1 MKPDKKVAIIIDD
14 FGNGQ
19 GGTEEM
25 LSLPIKLTVA
35 IMPFLP
41 TSKTDA
47 ELAHKQGHDVIV
59 HMPME
64 PKQGNPKWLGPGAI
78 TSNMSNEEIRQR
90 VEEAIDNVPYAVGM
104 NNHMGSKITGDE
116 RIMSIVLEVCRER
129 GLFFVDSKTNYHSV
143 VGKLAVQMG
152 MPPVANNIFL
162 DDRHTVSHVSKQM
175 KAVET
180 WASEHQNCVTI
191 GHVGV
196 QGKKTAE
203 AIRQSITVD
212 SVRDGLRDLEL
223 PAPVAQHRPVCGIA
237 EKSGLY
243 DNRRIFDL
251 VQQVKRASQP
261 DASLRLVQRVKLL
274 LNAVRE
280 QDAAPF
286 VLVKHKRPVL
296 RRIAAPIDVKTH
308 DDQGRQLMA

>member
-1 MKPDKKVAIIIDD
+1 MSTSSFNKLHHGWRNIAAAGLAFTVALSGQTAFADGERPLAAERVFNEQAEQLAADKRQSDMKPDKKVAIIIDD

-203 AIRQSITVD
+203 AIRQSITGMQNSVSFVGISD
-212 SVRDGLRDLEL
+212 LVRDIWDWK
-223 PAPVAQHRPVCGIA
+223 PAPILP
-237 EKSGLY
+237 S
-243 DNRRIFDL
+243 NN
-251 VQQVKRASQP
+251 S
-261 DASLRLVQRVKLL
+261 
-274 LNAVRE
+274 
-280 QDAAPF
+280 
-286 VLVKHKRPVL
+286 
-296 RRIAAPIDVKTH
+296 
-308 DDQGRQLMA
+308 

>member
-1 MKPDKKVAIIIDD
+1 MSTSSFNKLHHGWRNIAAAGLALTVALSGQTALANGERSLAAERVFNEQAEQPAADKRQSDMKPDKKVAIIIDD

-203 AIRQSITVD
+203 AIRQSITGMQNSVSFVGISD
-212 SVRDGLRDLEL
+212 LVRDIWDWK
-223 PAPVAQHRPVCGIA
+223 PAPILP
-237 EKSGLY
+237 S
-243 DNRRIFDL
+243 NN
-251 VQQVKRASQP
+251 S
-261 DASLRLVQRVKLL
+261 
-274 LNAVRE
+274 
-280 QDAAPF
+280 
-286 VLVKHKRPVL
+286 
-296 RRIAAPIDVKTH
+296 
-308 DDQGRQLMA
+308 

>member
-1 MKPDKKVAIIIDD
+1 MSTSSFNKLHRGWRNIAAAGLALTVALSDQTALADGERSLAAERVFNEQAEEPGADQRQSDMKPDKKVAIIIDD

-78 TSNMSNEEIRQR
+78 TSNMSNEEIRKR

-203 AIRQSITVD
+203 AIRQSITGMQNSVSFVGISD
-212 SVRDGLRDLEL
+212 LVRDIWDWK
-223 PAPVAQHRPVCGIA
+223 PAPILP
-237 EKSGLY
+237 S
-243 DNRRIFDL
+243 NN
-251 VQQVKRASQP
+251 S
-261 DASLRLVQRVKLL
+261 
-274 LNAVRE
+274 
-280 QDAAPF
+280 
-286 VLVKHKRPVL
+286 
-296 RRIAAPIDVKTH
+296 
-308 DDQGRQLMA
+308 

>member
-1 MKPDKKVAIIIDD
+1 MSTSSFNKLHHGWRNIAAAGLAFTVALSGQTAFADGERPLAAERVFNEQAEQLAADKRQSDMKPDKKVAIIIDD

-203 AIRQSITVD
+203 AIRQSITGMQNSVSFVGISD
-212 SVRDGLRDLEL
+212 LVRDIWDWK
-223 PAPVAQHRPVCGIA
+223 PAPILP
-237 EKSGLY
+237 S
-243 DNRRIFDL
+243 N
-251 VQQVKRASQP
+251 
-261 DASLRLVQRVKLL
+261 
-274 LNAVRE
+274 NN
-280 QDAAPF
+280 
-286 VLVKHKRPVL
+286 
-296 RRIAAPIDVKTH
+296 
-308 DDQGRQLMA
+308 

>member
-1 MKPDKKVAIIIDD
+1 MSTSSFNKLHHGWRNIAAAGLALTVALSGQTALADGERSLAAERVFNEQAEQPAADQRQSDMKPDKKVAIIIDD

-41 TSKTDA
+41 TSKSDA

-78 TSNMSNEEIRQR
+78 TSNMSNEEIRKR
-90 VEEAIDNVPYAVGM
+90 VEDAIDNVPYAVGM

-203 AIRQSITVD
+203 AIRQSITGMQNSVSFVGISD
-212 SVRDGLRDLEL
+212 LVRDIWDWK
-223 PAPVAQHRPVCGIA
+223 PAPILP
-237 EKSGLY
+237 S
-243 DNRRIFDL
+243 NN
-251 VQQVKRASQP
+251 S
-261 DASLRLVQRVKLL
+261 
-274 LNAVRE
+274 
-280 QDAAPF
+280 
-286 VLVKHKRPVL
+286 
-296 RRIAAPIDVKTH
+296 
-308 DDQGRQLMA
+308 